1 MFSSSKKQPQGS
13 GLLSLISPDTTIE
26 GKLSCSGEI
35 QIDGTV
41 IGDVVA
47 GKLVLGESGRIE
59 GSIQTERLDVRGT
72 IKGNIFSDEV
82 NLRSSAN
89 VNGDIVQ
96 ARSVSSQGRYCR
108 ATFPDC
114 RNFSRK
120 VTLRISVRWFSS
132 SPDNGIPSQIKKNKA
147 AFGLA
152 ALLCIA
158 VANGISSAIEV

>member
-96 ARSVSSQGRYCR
+96 GS
-108 ATFPDC
+108 
-114 RNFSRK
+114 
-120 VTLRISVRWFSS
+120 
-132 SPDNGIPSQIKKNKA
+132 
-147 AFGLA
+147 
-152 ALLCIA
+152 LCIEPGA
-158 VANGISSAIEV
+158 VLQGNISRLPELQPEGDVTDIGALVQQQS